1 MNISHHLHRRVYRFN
16 RIIEQKVNKK
26 LSCCCESRSC
36 STVQLQTVGW
46 NSCGQN
52 EYLLI
57 YGFKLKS
64 AFDVGSLLLMLV
76 SFLSV
81 CFVIKRYIEQQKI
94 IMSEEVN
101 RKCHPKNAVVRLSTP
116 ALTLSA
122 TCTASQTDRQTD
134 RREYDTNS
142 RSYCATVRSA
152 KNVQQR

>member
-1 MNISHHLHRRVYRFN
+1 
-16 RIIEQKVNKK
+16 
-26 LSCCCESRSC
+26 
-36 STVQLQTVGW
+36 
-46 NSCGQN
+46 
-52 EYLLI
+52 
-57 YGFKLKS
+57 
-64 AFDVGSLLLMLV
+64 MLV

-134 RREYDTNS
+134 ESMTPIADHT
-142 RSYCATVRSA
+142 
-152 KNVQQR
+152 VQQCDRLKTSNRDEK